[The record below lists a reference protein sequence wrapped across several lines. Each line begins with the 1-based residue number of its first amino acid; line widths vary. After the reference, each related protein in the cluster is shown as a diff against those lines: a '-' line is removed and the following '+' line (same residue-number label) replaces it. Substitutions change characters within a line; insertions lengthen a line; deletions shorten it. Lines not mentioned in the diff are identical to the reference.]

1 MQRCTD
7 WPVDARGHHGIVD
20 ARIREHRRDF
30 MSTLLALLFAFFS
43 LISLLSV
50 NPTWDTSTSQ
60 LGDNPSRMS
69 EVRLRIMMQR

>member
-1 MQRCTD
+1 
-7 WPVDARGHHGIVD
+7 
-20 ARIREHRRDF
+20 
-30 MSTLLALLFAFFS
+30 MSTLLVLVFAFFS

>member
-1 MQRCTD
+1 M
-7 WPVDARGHHGIVD
+7 VDAQNSR
-20 ARIREHRRDF
+20 ARREF
-30 MSTLLALLFAFFS
+30 MSTLLVLVFAFFS

>member
-1 MQRCTD
+1 
-7 WPVDARGHHGIVD
+7 
-20 ARIREHRRDF
+20 

-69 EVRLRIMMQR
+69 EAPPHYDATVECGKKPMPERR